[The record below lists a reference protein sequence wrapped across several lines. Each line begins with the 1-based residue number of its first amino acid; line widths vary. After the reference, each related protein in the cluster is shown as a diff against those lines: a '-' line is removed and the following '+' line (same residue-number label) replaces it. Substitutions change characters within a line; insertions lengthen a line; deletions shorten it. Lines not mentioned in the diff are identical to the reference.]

1 MGTLSFL
8 IFHTFV
14 CNFFPAPPLLPCQIY
29 RQMYVKLEKLIERVL
44 AKLHPSNLANKIF
57 HLVFYIAIHKLVK
70 FDFGSYLPSD
80 SHINTVISDRFAY
93 PQVGAEAYFP
103 FINRMSL
110 P

>member
-57 HLVFYIAIHKLVK
+57 HLVFYIAIQKLVK

-80 SHINTVISDRFAY
+80 SHINTVISDRFA
-93 PQVGAEAYFP
+93 
-103 FINRMSL
+103 
-110 P
+110 